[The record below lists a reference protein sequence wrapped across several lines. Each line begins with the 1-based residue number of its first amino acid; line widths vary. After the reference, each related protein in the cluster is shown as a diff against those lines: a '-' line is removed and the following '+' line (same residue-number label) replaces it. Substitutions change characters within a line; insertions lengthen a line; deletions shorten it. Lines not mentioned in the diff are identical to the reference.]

1 MQIGTKV
8 IRQERQ
14 RQHAKTEPFIRIR
27 PASHGAYR
35 SDSLHYERFLV
46 AREMLGLTQEEFA
59 VRLNVPVE
67 LYEVWEDGT
76 VEPTR
81 EDVEHM
87 ALVTGIFRPGW
98 FYMPLPE
105 IAFTSLE
112 WHCNEYEH

>member
-1 MQIGTKV
+1 MSNIINLSD
-8 IRQERQ
+8 IRYERQ
-14 RQHAKTEPFIRIR
+14 RQHAKTEPFIRTC

-35 SDSLHYERFLV
+35 SDSLHYERIQF

-59 VRLNVPVE
+59 VRLNVSLE

-81 EDVEHM
+81 EEVEHL

-98 FYMPLPE
+98 FYQPV
-105 IAFTSLE
+105 LE
-112 WHCNEYEH
+112 EMENV